1 MQGARGRPYV
11 DMVKEGN
18 AAADRPGRNPEGR
31 GDLGA
36 SLCREPLQYRHI
48 VSGSPPRPAS
58 HIASVAHVPIY
69 EIGSGLAERCL
80 RKKIPATGR
89 PALVALFVLMCAGC
103 SYLPNTISGSDFLK
117 TNYLSYEHAFTDA
130 AAADVRKTAERECSY
145 RKQVAVRTGGNCS
158 LTRCT
163 TNFQCLDKADATKYQ
178 TQSETK

>member
-69 EIGSGLAERCL
+69 EIGSSYSSPAGHHPSLNDLGALDNDVFERN
-80 RKKIPATGR
+80 
-89 PALVALFVLMCAGC
+89 VLMHGAPPG
-103 SYLPNTISGSDFLK
+103 
-117 TNYLSYEHAFTDA
+117 
-130 AAADVRKTAERECSY
+130 
-145 RKQVAVRTGGNCS
+145 
-158 LTRCT
+158 
-163 TNFQCLDKADATKYQ
+163 
-178 TQSETK
+178 